1 MQSEDYNLVSLVL
14 PSGILDFFS
23 ITKVA
28 HTEEVLNIYLEEK
41 NIKPEEFKTCKL
53 TSKGFFDEIKVQDF
67 PIRGKDVY
75 LFIRRRR
82 WEDEEG
88 SIVYRNWEHVAKG
101 TRMTKEFAA
110 FLKVISRFQTGKL

>member
-28 HTEEVLNIYLEEK
+28 HTEEVLNICLEEK

-67 PIRGKDVY
+67 PI
-75 LFIRRRR
+75 
-82 WEDEEG
+82 
-88 SIVYRNWEHVAKG
+88 
-101 TRMTKEFAA
+101 
-110 FLKVISRFQTGKL
+110 